1 MPAALVLAHCLC
13 IFIASS
19 VITCAYLQAVAT
31 GCKPPRW
38 QYLAMLTGRLV
49 YDIVASPHAVR
60 ADTVLP
66 LVLAAESA
74 LAVWCMRRR
83 SAYVG
88 EPTGMHRLPLLCL
101 CADLMSAPVVLWLAP
116 EAACAR

>member
-1 MPAALVLAHCLC
+1 MLTALVLGHCLC

-38 QYLAMLTGRLV
+38 EYLGMLAGRLV

-60 ADTVLP
+60 AATVLP
-66 LVLAAESA
+66 LVLATESV
-74 LAVWCMRRR
+74 LTVLCMRHR

-88 EPTGMHRLPLLCL
+88 EPTGMHKLPLLCL
-101 CADLMSAPVVLWLAP
+101 CADLMSAPAVLWLAP
-116 EAACAR
+116 EVGGTP

>member
-1 MPAALVLAHCLC
+1 MTSTLVLVHCFF

-19 VITCAYLQAVAT
+19 VVTCAYLQAVAT

-38 QYLAMLTGRLV
+38 HYLAMLTGRLV

-60 ADTVLP
+60 APTVLP

-74 LAVWCMRRR
+74 LAVWCMRHR

-88 EPTGMHRLPLLCL
+88 EPAGLYKLPLLCL
-101 CADLMSAPVVLWLAP
+101 CADLISAPVLLWHTP

>member
-1 MPAALVLAHCLC
+1 MSSALVLAHCVC

-19 VITCAYLQAVAT
+19 GITCAYLQAVAT

-60 ADTVLP
+60 TRTVLP
-66 LVLAAESA
+66 LVLATESM
-74 LAVWCMRRR
+74 LAVWCMRGQHPH
-83 SAYVG
+83 VG
-88 EPTGMHRLPLLCL
+88 DFTAMHRLPLLCL
-101 CADLMSAPVVLWLAP
+101 CADLMSAPVLLWLTP
-116 EAACAR
+116 EAVCTP

>member
-1 MPAALVLAHCLC
+1 MPAALVLVHCLC

-19 VITCAYLQAVAT
+19 VVTCAYLQAVAT

-38 QYLAMLTGRLV
+38 QYLGMLTGRLV

-60 ADTVLP
+60 TDTVLP

-74 LAVWCMRRR
+74 LAVWCMRRS

-88 EPTGMHRLPLLCL
+88 EHTGMHKLPLLCL
-101 CADLMSAPVVLWLAP
+101 CADLMSAPVLLWLAP